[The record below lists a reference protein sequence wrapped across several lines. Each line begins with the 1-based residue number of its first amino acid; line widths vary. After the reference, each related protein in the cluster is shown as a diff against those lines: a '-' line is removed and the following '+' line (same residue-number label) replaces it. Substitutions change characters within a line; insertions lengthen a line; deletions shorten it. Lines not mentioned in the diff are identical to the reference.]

1 MKGKLE
7 QYIMN
12 LINNDVRETLADY
25 NQRIDSNQNPGTII
39 NDLNRETET
48 YNYVKEQSIDM
59 IHRLPDGALYQ
70 LYETQLDEINKIHKI
85 IELLKKKATRK
96 GKSSSQTVEKRTNR
110 KDRNSGSDSGS
121 ISKSKMEH
129 GGMRMRKKQTV
140 RKQLKHRKT
149 RKHRS

>member
-1 MKGKLE
+1 MKGKLG
-7 QYIMN
+7 QDIMN
-12 LINNDVRETLADY
+12 LINDDVRETLADY

-39 NDLNRETET
+39 NDLNRETKT

-59 IHRLPDGALYQ
+59 IHRLPDGALKQ
-70 LYETQLDEINKIHKI
+70 QFLIQLDEINKIHKI

-110 KDRNSGSDSGS
+110 KDRDSGS
-121 ISKSKMEH
+121 NSASKSKMEH

-140 RKQLKHRKT
+140 RKQLKRRKT

>member
-7 QYIMN
+7 QDIMN
-12 LINNDVRETLADY
+12 LINDDVRETLADY

-59 IHRLPDGALYQ
+59 IHRLPDGALYK

-85 IELLKKKATRK
+85 IESLKKKATRK

-110 KDRNSGSDSGS
+110 KDRDSGSDSA
-121 ISKSKMEH
+121 SKRKMEH

-140 RKQLKHRKT
+140 RKQLKRRKT

>member
-7 QYIMN
+7 QDIMN

-59 IHRLPDGALYQ
+59 IHRLPDGAFKDQFLI
-70 LYETQLDEINKIHKI
+70 QLDEINKIHKI

-110 KDRNSGSDSGS
+110 KDRNSGS

>member
-7 QYIMN
+7 QDIMN

-110 KDRNSGSDSGS
+110 KDRNSGSNSG
-121 ISKSKMEH
+121 SKSKMEH

-140 RKQLKHRKT
+140 RKQLKRRKT

>member
-7 QYIMN
+7 QDIMN
-12 LINNDVRETLADY
+12 LINDDVRETLADY

-39 NDLNRETET
+39 NDLNRETKT

-59 IHRLPDGALYQ
+59 IHRLPDGALKQ
-70 LYETQLDEINKIHKI
+70 QFLIQLDEINKIHKV
-85 IELLKKKATRK
+85 IELLIKKVK
-96 GKSSSQTVEKRTNR
+96 GKEKRTSR
-110 KDRNSGSDSGS
+110 KVSNSGSNSA
-121 ISKSKMEH
+121 SKSKMEH

-140 RKQLKHRKT
+140 RKQLKRRKT

>member
-59 IHRLPDGALYQ
+59 IHRLPDGALKDMV
-70 LYETQLDEINKIHKI
+70 LIQLDEINKIHKI

-110 KDRNSGSDSGS
+110 KDRNSGSNSG
-121 ISKSKMEH
+121 SKSKMEH

-140 RKQLKHRKT
+140 RKQLKRRKT
-149 RKHRS
+149 RKHRT